1 MKKPRGITITNVDDK
16 KQCDIH
22 FVSFSLF
29 DKVYMD
35 SPFGRYT
42 GIVRGVEKTKVVIES
57 HNPTGNGMML
67 ADYDLDNNDWQK
79 Y

>member
-1 MKKPRGITITNVDDK
+1 
-16 KQCDIH
+16 
-22 FVSFSLF
+22 
-29 DKVYMD
+29 MD